1 MENDALSAA
10 AKPLILP
17 EIVTP
22 PREIDTNNAQRI
34 SDELH
39 TALGPG
45 VAVVIADMTDTAF
58 LDSSGIRCLLLAN
71 RHAAQANAE
80 LRLIIKSAAVLRILQ
95 LVGADCLLKV
105 YPNLLAALADPP
117 AEAQETSSDG

>member
-17 EIVTP
+17 EIVTL

-34 SDELH
+34 CDELH
-39 TALGPG
+39 TALRPG

-71 RHAAQANAE
+71 RHAVQANAE

-117 AEAQETSSDG
+117 AEAQETSGDG